1 MGLAERR
8 QRRSSSKHQVH
19 IIMRRSFT
27 RLTAGIPR
35 AAAIALLAT
44 ASVMPQVQAQNEPA
58 PLRSL
63 EDAIES
69 STDAVI
75 LPASQPGT
83 LTFRDCADPCKLR
96 ALEVNAQSRFFVG
109 SSQVTLAEFNA
120 YVRRTGPQFLMVF
133 HQPDRTN
140 VTRLMVYGQMQ

>member
-1 MGLAERR
+1 
-8 QRRSSSKHQVH
+8 
-19 IIMRRSFT
+19 MRKSFT
-27 RLTAGIPR
+27 RLTAGLPR

-44 ASVMPQVQAQNEPA
+44 ACVVPQVQAQNRPA

-75 LPASQPGT
+75 LPTSQPGT
-83 LTFRDCADPCKLR
+83 LTFRNCADPCPLR
-96 ALEVNAQSRFFVG
+96 ALEVNAQSTFFVG
-109 SSQVTLAEFNA
+109 GTQVTLVDFNA

-133 HQPDRTN
+133 RQPDRTN
-140 VTRLMVYGQMQ
+140 VTRLMVYGQLQ